1 MKMNNANE
9 SKVILVGDPSV
20 GKTSLIQQYNRRI
33 FESDSESTVGATF
46 VNQVVK
52 TEKGDITLHIW
63 DTAGQERY
71 RSLIPMYSRNA
82 VAALLV
88 LDITKIESYRSRELW
103 INILKSNCLPHCRIY
118 VAANKIDLEKVD
130 LQVPLNDLKSW
141 CESNGFDLFLTSAKD
156 YQSIDAVFRKISID
170 IIDSKKVLTD
180 KTQNALEVNP
190 EPKNQCC

>member
-33 FESDSESTVGATF
+33 FESDAESTVGASF

-52 TEKGDITLHIW
+52 TEKGDVALHIW

-82 VAALLV
+82 IAALLV
-88 LDITKIESYRSRELW
+88 IDITKLDSYQSRDSW
-103 INILKSNCLPHCRIY
+103 ISILRANCLPQCKIY
-118 VAANKIDLEKVD
+118 VAANKIDLEKTN
-130 LQVPLNDLKSW
+130 LQVPLTDLREW
-141 CESNGFDLFLTSAKD
+141 ANTNGFPIFLTSAKD
-156 YQSIDAVFRKISID
+156 YQSIDNVFRQISMD
-170 IIDSKKVLTD
+170 IIESMKSMTD
-180 KTQNALEVNP
+180 RIHPTIHPNY
-190 EPKNQCC
+190 